1 MKHKSIYIF
10 ISLIFLLSP
19 AYSQSY
25 NQLIQERADL
35 LQQLEE
41 TESQN
46 SALFGKKS
54 KKDLRNATEL
64 MKDIIQKDKE
74 IIATF
79 KREVNKKESLSQEP
93 IEEFNQR
100 IIELEGEN
108 AKLNSIVNKQNQE
121 KAEIDTQVEVL
132 KDRMFKYQTTI
143 LVTFLIIFVM
153 AMYISKQRKKFKLK
167 KQEAITSS

>member
-1 MKHKSIYIF
+1 M
-10 ISLIFLLSP
+10 FLLLP

-25 NQLIQERADL
+25 NQLIQEREDL

-74 IIATF
+74 IIAAF
-79 KREVNKKESLSQEP
+79 KREVNKKESISQEP
-93 IEEFNQR
+93 IEEYNQR
-100 IIELEGEN
+100 IIVLEGEN
-108 AKLNSIVNKQNQE
+108 AKLNSIVNQQKKLKVEMDKQI
-121 KAEIDTQVEVL
+121 EIL
-132 KDRMFKYQTTI
+132 KDRVFKYQTTI
-143 LVTFLIIFVM
+143 LVTFLVIFVM
-153 AMYISKQRKKFKLK
+153 AMYISRQRKKFKLQ
-167 KQEAITSS
+167 KQEAITS

>member
-1 MKHKSIYIF
+1 M
-10 ISLIFLLSP
+10 FLLLP

-25 NQLIQERADL
+25 NQLIQEREDL

-74 IIATF
+74 IIAAF
-79 KREVNKKESLSQEP
+79 KREVNKKESISQEP
-93 IEEFNQR
+93 IEEYNQR
-100 IIELEGEN
+100 IIVLEGEN
-108 AKLNSIVNKQNQE
+108 AKLNSLVNQQKKVKVEMDKQI
-121 KAEIDTQVEVL
+121 EIL
-132 KDRMFKYQTTI
+132 KDRVFKYQTTI
-143 LVTFLIIFVM
+143 LVTFLVIFVM
-153 AMYISKQRKKFKLK
+153 AMYISRQRKKFKLQ
-167 KQEAITSS
+167 KQEAITS